1 MREIMHIKLL
11 EAIGKFLDRGY
22 VTQYSIEGYYGF
34 AYLIIQEFNVD
45 TMEMEYRK
53 WRFDIVGEE
62 VEFEDL
68 GIENK

>member
-1 MREIMHIKLL
+1 MHIKLL

-53 WRFDIVGEE
+53 WKFDIVGEE